1 MSGTF
6 LRYLPC
12 GMGPM
17 SEQTIAELP
26 SLFICEE
33 VCLA

>member
-6 LRYLPC
+6 HRYLHC
-12 GMGPM
+12 GIGPM

-26 SLFICEE
+26 SLLRCEE